1 METKEI
7 EKKQYEMS
15 FLVKEE
21 DGAKTVL
28 KFIKELGGDIE
39 LEGPVMKIALSY
51 PIKKQTSGFF
61 GYFHFAFSPAE
72 VKHLEHEMETS
83 VEILRHL
90 IITPPFKKM
99 EPRPRPEVSHV
110 SSARVQAPRAPEGV
124 KPEALT
130 NEDLEKKI
138 EEILG

>member
-1 METKEI
+1 
-7 EKKQYEMS
+7 
-15 FLVKEE
+15 
-21 DGAKTVL
+21 
-28 KFIKELGGDIE
+28 
-39 LEGPVMKIALSY
+39 MKIALAY

-61 GYFHFAFSPAE
+61 GYFHFAFSPE
-72 VKHLEHEMETS
+72 EIKHLEHEMETS
-83 VEILRHL
+83 VAVLRHL

-99 EPRPRPEVSHV
+99 EARPRPETSHTP
-110 SSARVQAPRAPEGV
+110 SARVQIPRAAEGT